1 MVESDPSHTPPHRS
15 HSRRGHF
22 RSCLCRHQSGHP
34 QQFLR
39 HPELHSCEHGLC
51 IGLPHQR
58 PRSYVRSCGSTAYSY
73 EGPTEALYVVNND
86 SGSVSAFETQFR
98 FRIDVFVDADPVNGD
113 LYISGERFGLVGY
126 GAGVVILN
134 ATTWRIVGQVSGLDS
149 LPLYGAGMV
158 IAPAQ
163 GRLFLSRNSSVV
175 EVNLTTNTA
184 EGSFGTP
191 QLVGGSGVR
200 SSPVTT
206 QTIAS
211 M

>member
-1 MVESDPSHTPPHRS
+1 M
-15 HSRRGHF
+15 
-22 RSCLCRHQSGHP
+22 
-34 QQFLR
+34 
-39 HPELHSCEHGLC
+39 
-51 IGLPHQR
+51 
-58 PRSYVRSCGSTAYSY
+58 AYSY

-86 SGSVSAFETQFR
+86 SGSLSEFETQFR
-98 FRIDVFVDADPVNGD
+98 FGIDVFVDADPVNGNIIASSETVFGPTTDFYDVSNGQEVAHFPFFTSSESFDAVNGD

-134 ATTWRIVGQVSGLDS
+134 ATTWRIVGQVSGLGS